1 MIDYKSIACLN
12 SGLSSQSVDE
22 TASVARDLGVGPEI
36 LVLGLYFA
44 PFIIVALILVIKW
57 IPHQR
62 IQNQLKRAVKKPL
75 QADSIRWL
83 EDNVPFYS
91 NLSVK
96 EKIRFRKRVSWFI
109 VYKNFIL
116 KNGLVLTELTKVK
129 IAASAIQLTFGYNKV
144 KLHHFNDIIVYPDK
158 FKSPFTKKMT
168 FGEVNPVGA
177 IVLSMKELE
186 KGYAIKDDGI
196 NLGLHELSHVLL
208 LEHKNK
214 RANYAFIKEKD
225 LNKLYDFSLEVNKK
239 EKRVGGLYNKY
250 AFSNFHEFFAKT
262 IELFFEKGSELKELY
277 PDVYHVTGKI
287 LNLE

>member
-1 MIDYKSIACLN
+1 MIDYKSIAGLN

-22 TASVARDLGVGPEI
+22 TASIARDLGVGPEI
-36 LVLGLYFA
+36 LVLALYFT
-44 PFIIVALILVIKW
+44 PFILVALVLVIKW
-57 IPHQR
+57 IPYQR

-75 QADSIRWL
+75 QAESIRWL

-116 KNGLVLTELTKVK
+116 KNGLLLTELTKVK
-129 IAASAIQLTFGYNKV
+129 IAASAIQLTFGYNNV
-144 KLHHFNDIIVYPDK
+144 KLNHFNDIIVYPDK

-168 FGEVNPVGA
+168 LGEVNPVGA

-225 LNKLYDFSLEVNKK
+225 LNKLYNFSLEVNKK